1 MIEVQE
7 MANDE
12 IEEVLQSVGYGHFAC
27 AHNNQPYVVPINYAY
42 CKPYIYIYTTDGKK
56 TDIIKANPQVCL
68 QVESVTDNGN
78 WRSVVFNG
86 KAEQIT
92 DAKEREEILRLILQT
107 NPTLTP
113 AISIRWM
120 DNWVRENR
128 EIVYRIKADVVTG
141 RSAVNVET
149 RAAFAQTGITRKS
162 RVY

>member
-7 MANDE
+7 MTDDE

-27 AHNNQPYVVPINYAY
+27 ARNNKPYVVPISYVY
-42 CKPYIYIYTTDGKK
+42 SKPNIYIYTTEGKK
-56 TDIIKANPQVCL
+56 SDIINDNPRVCL
-68 QVESVTDNGN
+68 QVEDVINNTQ

-86 KAEQIT
+86 TAEQIT
-92 DAKEREEILRLILQT
+92 DRAEREEVLKLILKT

-128 EIVYRIKADVVTG
+128 EIVYKIKPDTATG
-141 RSAVNVET
+141 RSALNVES
-149 RAAFAQTGITRKS
+149 RAALAQSGARRIPQIF
-162 RVY
+162 